1 MNRLLLLGV
10 LAAAAGCDES
20 LVPQPLPTTTF
31 TATTVGTSTE
41 LSALPSFAD
50 ERGGGVFVDLAGRV
64 TRVRPNGS
72 KGVLE
77 PHPSDELWPGPASG
91 VFALSGTNSLVATS
105 RGVFVVN
112 DGWLVAPEW
121 QAAIPPDGLHAT
133 AVGSD
138 GSAWLAHDTGLFR
151 LARGALGEFKVGSES
166 LTGVTSVAAAPS
178 PQGGAGIWFV
188 RDGKLFVATQTGTDD
203 FTVTEAKLDAS
214 ITRNGFLAVAGL
226 TPSPTSAGELW
237 AITPRA
243 LLTYNGISWKQFT
256 LGANP
261 RALKSAGR
269 FAWLQAGDA
278 LYRLDGNLGAWQRVE
293 GLSASA
299 TLLGAD
305 AAGSAWVRVGEDTV
319 SVAPYPPIRVRGMFS
334 AQQVFDGQLV
344 LQAALLAP
352 QRDDAGVVTSGA
364 LTELR
369 WRLDDLESQAV
380 DLTTGVDG
388 EGPTGG
394 ETFFSLG
401 GVNDGQVL
409 NPVSFA
415 ALDDGWHT
423 LHVSATVD
431 GATRERQLHF
441 LFAGA
446 ANATLSWE
454 TDVKPVFEKHCA
466 SCHVSG
472 PAPTELKDYAEW
484 KANASTIADRVR
496 TSSMP
501 PGGMDPASISTIVRW
516 ANGGTLP

>member
-10 LAAAAGCDES
+10 LVAAAGCDES

-77 PHPSDELWPGPASG
+77 PHPSDTVWPGPASG
-91 VFALSGTNSLVATS
+91 VFPLSGTNSLVATS

-121 QAAIPPDGLHAT
+121 QAVLPPEGLRAS

-151 LARGALGEFKVGSES
+151 LARGALGEFKVGAES

-178 PQGGAGIWFV
+178 PEGGAGIWFI
-188 RDGKLFVATQTGTDD
+188 REGKLFVATQTGLDD
-203 FTVTEAKLDAS
+203 FTVTEPKLDTS
-214 ITRNGFLAVAGL
+214 ITTEGFLAVAGL
-226 TPSPTSAGELW
+226 TPSPKTAGELW

-243 LLTYNGISWKQFT
+243 LLTYNGLSWRQFT
-256 LGANP
+256 LGAGP
-261 RALKSAGR
+261 RALKAAGR
-269 FAWLQAGDA
+269 FAWLQAGDG
-278 LYRLDGNLGAWQRVE
+278 LYRLDGNAGAWQRVE

-305 AAGSAWVRVGEDTV
+305 AAGSAWVRVGEQTL
-319 SVAPYPPIRVRGMFS
+319 SVAPYAPIRLRGLFAS
-334 AQQVFDGQLV
+334 QQVFDGQLV
-344 LQAALLAP
+344 LQAAVPSA
-352 QRDDAGVVTSGA
+352 QRDDAGVVAAGA
-364 LTELR
+364 LSALSY
-369 WRLDDLESQAV
+369 RLDDLESHPV
-380 DLTTGVDG
+380 DLTVGVEG
-388 EGPTGG
+388 EGPSAG

-401 GVNDGQVL
+401 GVNDSQVM

-415 ALDDGWHT
+415 ALIDGWHT
-423 LHVSATVD
+423 LRVSATVD
-431 GATRERQLHF
+431 GQQRERQVHF

-446 ANATLSWE
+446 ASAVISWE
-454 TDVKPVFEKHCA
+454 ADVKPVFEKHCA
-466 SCHVSG
+466 ACHVSG

-484 KANASTIADRVR
+484 KANAATIADRVR